1 MNEENKVLENEVEE
15 TLETTDLVYD
25 ENENLIETTD
35 MPEETGLS
43 VVAKGLIIAAGA
55 AAFIGLKKGVIC
67 ISNKIKAHRKEMR
80 EFKEWKEAT
89 NFDRFDENGNVI
101 DESEDEED

>member
-1 MNEENKVLENEVEE
+1 MNKEKVLGNEVEEVEE

-25 ENENLIETTD
+25 ENENLIETT

-43 VVAKGLIIAAGA
+43 VVAKALIIGAGA
-55 AAFIGLKKGVIC
+55 AAFIGLKKGVVYVIG
-67 ISNKIKAHRKEMR
+67 KVKAHREEMR

-89 NFDRFDENGNVI
+89 SFDRFDEDGNII
-101 DESEDEED
+101 DESKDED